1 MKKLLALV
9 LVLTLVLGMG
19 VGVFAEDDWAEV
31 PITKNLTS
39 QGTNPAETF
48 KFTVGAGTYDGPIAD
63 VTAPAF
69 DPDEFSIALAQ
80 GALSGSANITLPDF
94 DHVGVYEYEVK
105 EVAGNTAG
113 MDYDGNTYYLRVTVI
128 NNEEEGGFIRVL
140 TLVGENDVKKDAFQN
155 EFSAGDLVISKK
167 ITGNYALFDDKF
179 DVTVV
184 LTPPEGKVIKEGP
197 IAVSGAV
204 DGIGNVAAPNDKGEV
219 IITFKVTHNS
229 TVKIANI
236 PYGVSY
242 EVSEDSGDYTAYIN
256 NVEQNSVSGT
266 IDAPSYEIDIVNE
279 LNTQIETGINLDNLP
294 YILILG
300 AATLGLVGF
309 TMRKRFNN
317 R

>member
-113 MDYDGNTYYLRVTVI
+113 MDYDGNTF
-128 NNEEEGGFIRVL
+128 N
-140 TLVGENDVKKDAFQN
+140 
-155 EFSAGDLVISKK
+155 FS
-167 ITGNYALFDDKF
+167 
-179 DVTVV
+179 
-184 LTPPEGKVIKEGP
+184 
-197 IAVSGAV
+197 
-204 DGIGNVAAPNDKGEV
+204 
-219 IITFKVTHNS
+219 
-229 TVKIANI
+229 
-236 PYGVSY
+236 
-242 EVSEDSGDYTAYIN
+242 
-256 NVEQNSVSGT
+256 
-266 IDAPSYEIDIVNE
+266 
-279 LNTQIETGINLDNLP
+279 
-294 YILILG
+294 
-300 AATLGLVGF
+300 
-309 TMRKRFNN
+309 R
-317 R
+317 